1 MMKKLGILFAFV
13 ALTGLTSAFPFTAT
27 IEGPSAVSM
36 LEGMT
41 VTVPLNLH
49 NVDFEKHSIT
59 VAVKTDSG
67 FIEAKPI
74 IKKLTLNGYE
84 STTLGIDIHAEDDAD
99 HDTYEVLVK
108 VDADGQVAEVPIVVY
123 VGSNPYLTLSSFTK
137 TVCGNEW
144 VDDISFS
151 VKNNSNED
159 TDVLVKAEHPI
170 LFPTFDE
177 ETLSLENGETQIID
191 LELNVSPQN
200 VGEYEGTIFAQ
211 NDKVLVARTFS
222 VKVNDCPTPTEKVI
236 SLTLLKK
243 PKDLTK
249 LQTTFFPITLKNL
262 TSQTQEVFVSVES
275 VILVD
280 ALTVHL
286 TSKETLTVDLL
297 VKPDLSVKAGTYP
310 VKITAY
316 ASGYSVSQTVNMKV
330 LPLSYIQA
338 ETVSTIYEL
347 SAGETKTMQFV
358 VNNLGDVSQTLTT
371 SMLSA
376 SPGITYTFTPSTFTV
391 ASGKSQ
397 VVSLSVAASSNVS
410 IDSVSNAIL
419 INGKPP
425 QSIPLVF
432 ELVKSDDSSILEI
445 DVLSGPDVLTLNQG
459 ESKEFEIVVENPTD
473 ESIQGIV
480 FKLVGV
486 KGSGLILIPKDS
498 SEVLAPH
505 QTKTMVFTLKASE
518 KTKVGAYSPI
528 LVMESADAVQT
539 VPFTVIVNESGFLSG
554 LTGFFIL
561 LGSNASMLGLI
572 LILILVGLWVIG
584 KVTRKT
590 PAWASKWVK

>member
-1 MMKKLGILFAFV
+1 MMKKLGILLAMV
-13 ALTGLTSAFPFTAT
+13 ALAGLSSAFPFTAS
-27 IEGPSAVSM
+27 IEGPPAISM

-41 VTVPLNLH
+41 VTIPLNLH
-49 NVDFEKHSIT
+49 NVDFEKHAIVVS
-59 VAVKTDSG
+59 VKTDSG

-74 IKKLTLNGYE
+74 LKKLTLNGYE
-84 STTLGIDIHAEDDAD
+84 STQLGIDIHAEDDAE

-108 VDADGQVAEVPIVVY
+108 VDADGQKTEVPIVVY
-123 VGSNPYLTLSSFTK
+123 VGSNPYLTLGSFTK

-151 VKNNSNED
+151 VKNNSNDD
-159 TDVLVKAEHPI
+159 TEVVVKAEHPI

-177 ETLSLENGETQIID
+177 ETLELENGETKIID

-200 VGEYEGTIFAQ
+200 VGEYEGVVTAQ
-211 NDKVLVARTFS
+211 NDQVLVARSFS

-236 SLTLLKK
+236 SMTLPKK

-262 TSQTQEVFVSVES
+262 TSQTQEVSVSVES
-275 VILVD
+275 VIPVD
-280 ALTVHL
+280 SLTVHL

-316 ASGYSVSQTVNMKV
+316 ASGYSVTQTVNMKV

-338 ETVSTIYEL
+338 EGVSTIYEL
-347 SAGETKTMQFV
+347 AAGQTKTMQFV
-358 VNNLGDVSQTLTT
+358 VNNLGDVSQTVTAN
-371 SMLSA
+371 MLFS
-376 SPGITYTFTPSTFTV
+376 SPGITYTFTPSTFTI

-397 VVSLSVAASSNVS
+397 VVLLSVSASESVN
-410 IDSVSNAIL
+410 IDSVNNAI
-419 INGKPP
+419 IVNGKPS

-432 ELVKSDDSSILEI
+432 ELVESDDASVLEI
-445 DVLSGPDVLTLNQG
+445 DVLSSPDVLNLNQG

-505 QTKTMVFTLKASE
+505 QTKTFVFTLKASE
-518 KTKVGAYSPI
+518 KTKAGAYSPI

-539 VPFTVIVNESGFLSG
+539 VPFTVIVNESGLLSG
-554 LTGFFIL
+554 ITGFFIL

-572 LILILVGLWVIG
+572 LILILVALWVIG